1 MILKSPLQVKKE
13 FAMEMDY
20 QIFQVVIERLSMLS
34 LKRKGSEKL
43 DTYERKDNKRM
54 IPYLVQ
60 YSRKNNLIKEEYL
73 SHFEQLIP

>member
-43 DTYERKDNKRM
+43 DIYERKDNKRM

>member
-54 IPYLVQ
+54 IPYLAQ
-60 YSRKNNLIKEEYL
+60 YSRKNYSIKEEYL
-73 SHFEQLIP
+73 SHFK

>member
-1 MILKSPLQVKKE
+1 
-13 FAMEMDY
+13 
-20 QIFQVVIERLSMLS
+20 MLS

-73 SHFEQLIP
+73 SHFEHLIP

>member
-1 MILKSPLQVKKE
+1 
-13 FAMEMDY
+13 MEMDY

-43 DTYERKDNKRM
+43 DIYERKDNKRM

-60 YSRKNNLIKEEYL
+60 YCRTKIY
-73 SHFEQLIP
+73 

>member
-1 MILKSPLQVKKE
+1 MILKSPSLVKKE

-43 DTYERKDNKRM
+43 DIYERKDNKRM
-54 IPYLVQ
+54 IPYLIQ
-60 YSRKNNLIKEEYL
+60 YILKKITEND
-73 SHFEQLIP
+73 

>member
-73 SHFEQLIP
+73 SHFDQLIP

>member
-1 MILKSPLQVKKE
+1 MISKSALLVRKE

-43 DTYERKDNKRM
+43 DIRM
-54 IPYLVQ
+54 KEKI
-60 YSRKNNLIKEEYL
+60 IKE
-73 SHFEQLIP
+73 

>member
-1 MILKSPLQVKKE
+1 
-13 FAMEMDY
+13 MEMDY

-43 DTYERKDNKRM
+43 DIYERKDNKRM

-60 YSRKNNLIKEEYL
+60 CSLKKITK
-73 SHFEQLIP
+73 SK

>member
-1 MILKSPLQVKKE
+1 MISKSPLLVKRE

-43 DTYERKDNKRM
+43 DIYERKDNKRM

-60 YSRKNNLIKEEYL
+60 YCRTKIY
-73 SHFEQLIP
+73 

>member
-43 DTYERKDNKRM
+43 DIYERKDNKRM

-73 SHFEQLIP
+73 SHFK

>member
-1 MILKSPLQVKKE
+1 MISKSALLVKKE

-43 DTYERKDNKRM
+43 DIYERKDNKRM

>member
-1 MILKSPLQVKKE
+1 
-13 FAMEMDY
+13 MEMDY

-43 DTYERKDNKRM
+43 DIYERKDNKRM

-60 YSRKNNLIKEEYL
+60 YSRKNYSIKEEYL
-73 SHFEQLIP
+73 SHFK